1 MMAIVDYGSGNIEA
15 IAHIYKR
22 AHVPFAIASTPAG
35 LEGAERIIVPGVG
48 AFDQVM
54 GELNRSGMRDA
65 LDRAVIGERRPVLG
79 ICVGMQLFARGSE
92 EGRLAGLG
100 WIDGTVRR
108 FVVPPERP
116 LQLPHMGW
124 NTVVPSR
131 PDPIFD
137 GVDLD
142 AGFYFL
148 HSYHFCTEAADDTLG
163 TTDYGGSFA
172 SVVRR
177 ANMYGLQFHPEKSH
191 QAGIAVL
198 RNFARAA
205 LGEAAAC

>member
-1 MMAIVDYGSGNIEA
+1 VIALVDYGSGNIQA

-22 AHVPFAIASTPAG
+22 AHVPFVVASTPAE
-35 LEGAERIIVPGVG
+35 LDGAERIIVPGVG

-65 LDRAVIGERRPVLG
+65 LDRAVLGEGRPVLG

-92 EGRLAGLG
+92 EGRLPGLG
-100 WIDGTVRR
+100 WIDGMVRR
-108 FVVPPERP
+108 FVVPPDGPP

-124 NTVVPSR
+124 NTAQPSR
-131 PDPIFD
+131 PDPLFE

-148 HSYHFCTEAADDTLG
+148 HSYHFCTDVAADTLA

-172 SVVRR
+172 SVVCR
-177 ANMYGLQFHPEKSH
+177 ANVYGLQFHPEKSH

-198 RNFARAA
+198 KNFARAA
-205 LGEAAAC
+205 LAGGAA